1 MAVERSLSSRS
12 ARGPRAVAAGL
23 LLVTSSITAAGW
35 ASDNAAAADA
45 LFQAAKLLVEEKK
58 FAEACPKFEASYRLE
73 KTFGTLMNMADCH
86 ENIGKIA
93 TAWAEWGEAA
103 ERAAKEG
110 DKREPYVRQRRA
122 ALTERLPKLQI
133 NVTAQVNVA
142 PPRAALDVFRDGVK
156 VDEAVYGL
164 ALPVDVGAHRVI
176 VRRGEQVLKE
186 ETVET
191 QEKAVA
197 TVNLD
202 LEALD
207 RAVPPPPP
215 TKTTGPAPLVVM
227 PAPSSQK
234 TIGFVVG
241 GVGAAGVIA
250 AAVVEIVAL
259 VKKGNADD
267 PSSCVDKFCTQAGL
281 DTVESAATLAEVGQ
295 WVGIV
300 GLVGVAVGATL
311 ILTAPSDPPA
321 PALQGKRA
329 APSARRLW
337 LAPWAGPAEGGV
349 LLRGTL

>member
-1 MAVERSLSSRS
+1 
-12 ARGPRAVAAGL
+12 L
-23 LLVTSSITAAGW
+23 LFTSSITAA
-35 ASDNAAAADA
+35 ASATDNAAAADA
-45 LFQAAKLLVEEKK
+45 LFQAARLLVEEKK
-58 FAEACPKFEASYRLE
+58 YAEACPKFEASYRLE

-86 ENIGKIA
+86 ENIGKVA

-110 DKREPYVRQRRA
+110 DKREEYVRGRRA

-133 NVTAQVNVA
+133 NVTR
-142 PPRAALDVFRDGVK
+142 PRAGLDVSRDGVN
-156 VDEAVYGL
+156 VDEAVFGL
-164 ALPVDVGAHRVI
+164 ALPVDVGAHRVV

-191 QEKAVA
+191 KEKAVA

-202 LEALD
+202 LEAID
-207 RAVPPPPP
+207 KAVPPPPP
-215 TKTTGPAPLVVM
+215 TRTPGPAPLVVM

-241 GVGAAGVIA
+241 GVGGAGVIA

-267 PSSCVDKFCTQAGL
+267 PSSCVDKFCTQEGL
-281 DTVESAATLAEVGQ
+281 DTIESAATLAEVGQ
-295 WVGIV
+295 WVGVV

-311 ILTAPSDPPA
+311 ILTAPSAPPA
-321 PALQGKRA
+321 PVVQGKRA

-337 LAPWAGPAEGGV
+337 LTPWAGPAEGGV

>member
-1 MAVERSLSSRS
+1 
-12 ARGPRAVAAGL
+12 L
-23 LLVTSSITAAGW
+23 LFTSSLTAAGR

-45 LFQAAKLLVEEKK
+45 LFQAARLLVEEKK

-110 DKREPYVRQRRA
+110 DKRETYVRQRRA

-133 NVTAQVNVA
+133 NVTR
-142 PPRAALDVFRDGVK
+142 PRAGLAVSRDGVT
-156 VDEAVYGL
+156 VDEAAYGL
-164 ALPVDVGAHRVI
+164 PLPVDVGAHRVV

-191 QEKAVA
+191 QEKALA

-202 LEALD
+202 LEAID
-207 RAVPPPPP
+207 KATPPPPP
-215 TKTTGPAPLVVM
+215 EKTTGPAPLVIM

-241 GVGAAGVIA
+241 GVGGAGVIA

-259 VKKGNADD
+259 VKKGNADE
-267 PSSCVDKFCTQAGL
+267 PASCVDKFCTQAGL

-311 ILTAPSDPPA
+311 ILTAPSAPPA
-321 PALQGKRA
+321 PAVQGKRA
-329 APSARRLW
+329 APPARKLW
-337 LAPWAGPAEGGV
+337 LTPWAGPADGGV

>member
-1 MAVERSLSSRS
+1 MAAERSLSSRS
-12 ARGPRAVAAGL
+12 AGGPRAVAAGL
-23 LLVTSSITAAGW
+23 LLFTSSLTAAGR

-45 LFQAAKLLVEEKK
+45 LFQAARLLVEEKK

-110 DKREPYVRQRRA
+110 DKRETYVRQRRA

-133 NVTAQVNVA
+133 NVTR
-142 PPRAALDVFRDGVK
+142 PRAGLSVSRDGVT
-156 VDEAVYGL
+156 VDEAAYGL
-164 ALPVDVGAHRVI
+164 PLPVDVGAHRVV

-191 QEKAVA
+191 QEKALA

-202 LEALD
+202 LEAID
-207 RAVPPPPP
+207 KAAPPPPP
-215 TKTTGPAPLVVM
+215 PEKTTGPAPLVIM

-241 GVGAAGVIA
+241 GVGAAGVLA

-259 VKKGNADD
+259 VKKGNADE

-311 ILTAPSDPPA
+311 ILTAPSAPPA
-321 PALQGKRA
+321 PSVQGKRA
-329 APSARRLW
+329 APPARKLW
-337 LAPWAGPAEGGV
+337 LTPWAGPADGGV

>member
-1 MAVERSLSSRS
+1 MPAERSFSSRS

-23 LLVTSSITAAGW
+23 LLFTSSLTAAGR

-45 LFQAAKLLVEEKK
+45 LFQAARLLVEEKK

-133 NVTAQVNVA
+133 NVTR
-142 PPRAALDVFRDGVK
+142 PRAGLDVSRDGVT

-164 ALPVDVGAHRVI
+164 ALPVDVGTHRVV

-191 QEKAVA
+191 QEKALA

-202 LEALD
+202 LEAID
-207 RAVPPPPP
+207 KAAPPPPP
-215 TKTTGPAPLVVM
+215 PSKTTGPAPLVIM

-241 GVGAAGVIA
+241 GVGGAGVLA

-259 VKKGNADD
+259 VKKGNADE

-311 ILTAPSDPPA
+311 ILTAPSAPPA
-321 PALQGKRA
+321 PVVQGKRA
-329 APSARRLW
+329 APSARKLW
-337 LAPWAGPAEGGV
+337 LTPWAGPADGGV